1 MENGEDTDSEF
12 DSPSSQN
19 AKHSRKD
26 AVIDSEQASSAHIE
40 CLIIKTNANDSA
52 GNEADAL
59 RDKAQDYDLED
70 QCSSPVGDKL
80 AAMFNKMARSKLSQE
95 KFKEKLNKYSHPQN
109 CENLVGANFNPEIW
123 SKIRPE
129 TRSRH
134 LKMQKSYTI
143 LKPLTPLADLTDR
156 HFKV

>member
-19 AKHSRKD
+19 AKRSRKD
-26 AVIDSEQASSAHIE
+26 AVIDSEQASSDIE

-59 RDKAQDYDLED
+59 CDKAQDYDLED

-80 AAMFNKMARSKLSQE
+80 AAKFNKMARSKLSQE
-95 KFKEKLNKYSHPQN
+95 KFKEKLNKYS
-109 CENLVGANFNPEIW
+109 
-123 SKIRPE
+123 RPK
-129 TRSRH
+129 TVKT
-134 LKMQKSYTI
+134 L
-143 LKPLTPLADLTDR
+143 
-156 HFKV
+156 